1 MSANGL
7 HDTERTRAAGLAR
20 HGAIM
25 AEAGSAARMRV
36 TIPVRHQSDRQRRIA
51 RARGAF
57 RQVDTCIT
65 QAHACSRSHRTDG
78 NYTRQRPKIVENCG
92 DDIELK
98 ARSQPMGTLWA
109 LTKDGCGFDP
119 ILPAAG
125 ASVSRSPLSVRST
138 SCGFNI
144 IPTVLGNEGNETRTI
159 KPSAVTTIA
168 HRTVL
173 RINPSHL

>member
-51 RARGAF
+51 RARG

-98 ARSQPMGTLWA
+98 DRSQPMGTLCA
-109 LTKDGCGFDP
+109 LTKDGCDFAP

-125 ASVSRSPLSVRST
+125 ALVSRSPLSVRST
-138 SCGFNI
+138 SCGLEI
-144 IPTVLGNEGNETRTI
+144 IPTVLGNEGNEARTI